1 MSARPDVE
9 AMLGTLKPFQR
20 ATVEHAFGR
29 LWGEDATN
37 RFLVA
42 DEVGLGKTLIAKGVA
57 AKTIE
62 RLWDRDPA
70 EGPITLV
77 YICSNGQIARQ
88 NLARLR
94 DLTGGEVQDNADR
107 LTLLPLTMGR
117 QDAAARVQMLAFTP
131 GTSLRLGD
139 TTGKGEERRLAMLM
153 LEQVLGERLDTD
165 DWISFFRAGSHAK
178 NFRDALGW
186 MRTEAPERFPDEVM
200 ARFREAITRQDGD
213 RAGLLEDLQGAH
225 ERFWRGSDPEEDV
238 WGAEHWKRRELIGR
252 LRMAMADAA
261 VDSLAPDLVIL
272 DEFQRFKDLFDE
284 QASGLSAESRRL
296 AQRVLSSPRT
306 KSLVLSATPY
316 KMYTLP
322 DEPDGEDHYRDFAS
336 TVRFLAGPEEAV
348 RIQEDLGRVRQGM
361 LTQTVEGLEAAV
373 AAKENAGARLRRF
386 MCRTERVSFTAGRDG
401 MVETR
406 PLGTMAVAPEDV
418 TSWQT
423 AQAMSRAVDGYDLF
437 ELWRSAAYLPNLMD
451 RTGYKVQRQ
460 FLDALA
466 PDPDDRGAAAMEA
479 STERAR
485 TAVRG
490 AGGGLLDWES
500 VERFKEIGLPNAKL
514 RALVEDLDTHRAW
527 ELAWMPPTLPYLQ
540 PRGVFASEEAQAF
553 TKRLVFSSWSVAPK
567 ALSALVSYE
576 AERRVVG
583 ASKAQRDEHRHYS
596 DKRRL
601 STLTFGIDRTNGV
614 PRNLPNLTTVYP
626 SPTLARL
633 GDPLALARDAD
644 GAVAPEEAVR
654 VVAERVRAALA
665 EIGVVPAAEESS
677 DRRRR
682 WYGVA
687 PVLLDLR
694 SGALQTKDLQGI
706 ERAFAERRADRGED
720 EESDLSSAM
729 AEHLR
734 WAVAAS
740 VEELGDPPA
749 DLPAVLAEM
758 ALAGGGVCA
767 LRALARAGKPARL
780 TDRRLLRRAAE
791 TAVHGLR
798 ALFRSPEISALVGA
812 AAGETTTGAGEDGY
826 WRQVL
831 HYSMAGNLQSM
842 LDEYVHLLAESEG
855 LRSVEPGE
863 RWETLATRISGVAGL
878 TAASARVEDIRAHD
892 DEVTVTERSLRT
904 HMAVRFGGSRSAT
917 DQAEKREGSAREAY
931 MSPFWPFVLA
941 STSVGQEGLD
951 FHTYSHAVVHWNL
964 PSNPV
969 DLEQREGRVH
979 RYKGHAVRKNLTA
992 RFGTE
997 ALAGTGSDVWVDLF
1011 DAAEAAEPEDSVGLS
1026 PFWIYPGA
1034 AKVWRFIPAMPL
1046 SREKRQLSR
1055 LQRTLGAYRLVL
1067 GQPRQEEL
1075 VKYAGEVDVDLT
1087 IDLRPGS
1094 HSLE

>member
-20 ATVEHAFGR
+20 ATVEHAFGH
-29 LWGEDATN
+29 LWGEDATD

-62 RLWDRDPA
+62 RLWERDPA

-107 LTLLPLTMGR
+107 LTLLPLAMGR
-117 QDAAARVQMLAFTP
+117 QDAAARVKMLAFTP

-139 TTGKGEERRLAMLM
+139 TTGKGEERRLALLM
-153 LEQVLGERLDTD
+153 LEQVLGERLDTEG
-165 DWISFFRAGSHAK
+165 WISFFRAGSYAK
-178 NFRDALGW
+178 NFRDALDW
-186 MRTEAPERFPDEVM
+186 MRTEAPEQFPDEVM
-200 ARFREAITRQDGD
+200 ARFREAIERRDGG
-213 RAGLLEDLQGAH
+213 RASLLEDLQEAYG
-225 ERFWRGSDPEEDV
+225 RFWRDSDPEEDV
-238 WGAEHWKRRELIGR
+238 WGAEHWVRRELIGR

-322 DEPDGEDHYRDFAS
+322 DEPDGEDHYRDFTS
-336 TVRFLAGPEEAV
+336 TVRFLAGPEEAEK
-348 RIQEDLGRVRQGM
+348 IQEDLGRVRQGM
-361 LTQTVEGLEAAV
+361 LTRTREGLDAAV
-373 AAKENAGARLRRF
+373 AATQDAGARLRRV
-386 MCRTERVSFTAGRDG
+386 MCRTERVSFTEGHDG
-401 MVETR
+401 MVESR
-406 PLGTMAVAPEDV
+406 PLGAMTVAPEDV
-418 TSWQT
+418 ASWRL
-423 AQAMSRAVDGYDLF
+423 ADELSRAVDGYDVF

-451 RTGYKVQRQ
+451 RTGYKVQKN
-460 FLDALA
+460 FLESLA
-466 PDPDDRGAAAMEA
+466 P
-479 STERAR
+479 
-485 TAVRG
+485 G
-490 AGGGLLDWES
+490 AGGEGAVATEASAAKAEAVVRRAGDGLLDWES
-500 VERFKEIGLPNAKL
+500 VERFEELGLPNAKL
-514 RALVEDLDTHRAW
+514 RALVEDLDAHRAW
-527 ELAWMPPTLPYLQ
+527 ELAWMPPALPYLQ
-540 PRGVFASEEAQAF
+540 PRGVFASEGAQAF

-576 AERRVVG
+576 AERRIVA
-583 ASKAQRDEHRHYS
+583 ASRAQRDERRRYS

-601 STLTFGIDRTNGV
+601 STLAFGMDRANGV
-614 PRNLPNLTTVYP
+614 PRNLPNLTNVYP
-626 SPTLARL
+626 SPTLGRL
-633 GDPLALARDAD
+633 GDPLALAREAG

-654 VVAERVRAALA
+654 VVAERVRSALA
-665 EIGVVPAAEESS
+665 EIGLVPAAAEAG

-694 SGALQTKDLQGI
+694 SGALQVKDLQGI
-706 ERAFAERRADRGED
+706 ERAFAERRAERGD
-720 EESDLSSAM
+720 EEADLSSAM

-734 WAVAAS
+734 WAVDAS
-740 VEELGDPPA
+740 VEELGDPPT
-749 DLPAVLAEM
+749 DLPEVLAEM

-767 LRALARAGKPARL
+767 LRALARSAEAVEL

-798 ALFRSPEISALVGA
+798 ALFRSPEVSALVGA
-812 AAGETTTGAGEDGY
+812 AAGEATAGASEDAY

-831 HYSMAGNLQSM
+831 HYSMAGNLQSV
-842 LDEYVHLLAESEG
+842 LDEYAHLLVESEG
-855 LRSVEPGE
+855 LRSAAPPE
-863 RWETLATRISGVAGL
+863 RWEALAARISGVAGL
-878 TAASARVEDIRAHD
+878 TAASARVEDIRAED
-892 DEVTVTERSLRT
+892 DGVTVAERSLRT
-904 HMAVRFGGSRSAT
+904 HVAVRFGGSRSGT
-917 DQAEKREGSAREAY
+917 EKAEQREGSAREAY
-931 MSPFWPFVLA
+931 TSPFWPFVLA

-979 RYKGHAVRKNLTA
+979 RYKGHAVRKNLAA
-992 RFGTE
+992 RFGAE
-997 ALAGTGSDVWVDLF
+997 ALAAAGSDVWADLF
-1011 DAAEAAEPEDSVGLS
+1011 DAAVAAEPEDSVGLS

-1034 AKVWRFIPAMPL
+1034 AKVWRFVPAMPL
-1046 SREKRQLSR
+1046 SREKRRLGR
-1055 LQRTLGAYRLVL
+1055 LQRTLGAYRMVL

-1087 IDLRPGS
+1087 IDLRPGAG
-1094 HSLE
+1094 